1 MELQC
6 VNIDMVLQGV
16 DIDMGLH
23 GVDIDVGLEGIDI
36 DMGLNG
42 VNIDMGVIIDM
53 GLQGFNIDVG
63 LQGVDIDMG
72 LQGVDIDMG
81 LHSVDI
87 DMGLQ
92 GVDIDMGLQGVDIDM
107 GLHSVDIDMGLQG
120 VDIDMG
126 LHSVD
131 IDMGLQSVII
141 DMGLQGI
148 NIDVGL
154 QGVDIDMGLQGVDI
168 DMGLQGVD
176 IDMGLHG
183 VDIDM
188 GLQSISIIMG
198 LQGVDIDMGLQG
210 VDIDMGLPGVD
221 IDMGLQSINID
232 MGLQGVD
239 IDMGLQGVDIDMGL
253 NGVDIDIGVSTT
265 TLQLNV
271 TCISLRY
278 LLNITVVPVNE
289 FKPTFLHAPF
299 AVNVTEN
306 NMVGD
311 EVFRLCGRVKDMDYG
326 IQGIVKEFRS
336 WPHLIQLLDGR
347 EFFNVDSTTG
357 AVTCRRVFDYES
369 LQRNSFLLNVS
380 AKGRLDIKPGPV
392 FARDGDITFNNEVT
406 YALTSDVVFDNLQ
419 LDSVLGNVS
428 VTEPFLNATNLTYF
442 TDGLYVIDL
451 NVTATEV
458 SSIKQQT
465 TAVLSLLIYLE
476 YPTSLPPTSEIPNM
490 SSSNVTVTEPIED
503 ANNQPVFF
511 IEIIVPV
518 VIVVVSVIILII
530 VFVRRRRQKTLESV
544 YDVKK
549 KERNRASLAHSSD
562 FKIESISKSPINP
575 YEMISVYAK
584 LSPPTFSGN
593 VEDNAYEHLASSKIS
608 SYTLSTTDHLK
619 DVHVSS
625 ALNDLNADVAVD
637 AQDRLYAKV
646 DKRKQRKRAV
656 VNVDAKTDAEVDGE
670 KEERRSSTSSENNDV
685 PFKECDQPYG
695 IDVSGANAY
704 NKAEPGSGFTLKS
717 HEQMDKNGDDIIEY
731 CDNGDESRYSM
742 AEIEGIY

>member
-1 MELQC
+1 
-6 VNIDMVLQGV
+6 
-16 DIDMGLH
+16 MGLLGTNTFIWGYRASTSIWVTCDNVPETYKVYEIRETETKGFQVDNFTESSNCSLTSATPP
-23 GVDIDVGLEGIDI
+23 GVRTCFRLSKVGELTLTQELDLEG
-36 DMGLNG
+36 
-42 VNIDMGVIIDM
+42 
-53 GLQGFNIDVG
+53 F
-63 LQGVDIDMG
+63 
-72 LQGVDIDMG
+72 
-81 LHSVDI
+81 S
-87 DMGLQ
+87 
-92 GVDIDMGLQGVDIDM
+92 
-107 GLHSVDIDMGLQG
+107 
-120 VDIDMG
+120 
-126 LHSVD
+126 
-131 IDMGLQSVII
+131 
-141 DMGLQGI
+141 
-148 NIDVGL
+148 
-154 QGVDIDMGLQGVDI
+154 
-168 DMGLQGVD
+168 
-176 IDMGLHG
+176 
-183 VDIDM
+183 
-188 GLQSISIIMG
+188 
-198 LQGVDIDMGLQG
+198 
-210 VDIDMGLPGVD
+210 
-221 IDMGLQSINID
+221 
-232 MGLQGVD
+232 
-239 IDMGLQGVDIDMGL
+239 
-253 NGVDIDIGVSTT
+253 VSTT

-380 AKGRLDIKPGPV
+380 AKDDGGLSEYTTMNITVIDMDDTPPSFTLPQCEGGRICKVDRYNATIDVHFTGRLDIKPGPV